1 MIPIHFHIGLME
13 FLVFALYYF
22 VLKAI
27 LMFIHLETR
36 RHKVKTPAA
45 VTGLFS

>member
-1 MIPIHFHIGLME
+1 MTVHFHIGLME

-22 VLKAI
+22 ILKAI
-27 LMFIHLETR
+27 LMLIHLETR
-36 RHKVKTPAA
+36 RGAKKTPAA

>member
-1 MIPIHFHIGLME
+1 MHFHIGVAE

-22 VLKAI
+22 ILKAI
-27 LMFIHLETR
+27 LMLIHVETR
-36 RHKVKTPAA
+36 RGGRAKTPAA

>member
-1 MIPIHFHIGLME
+1 MHFHVGLME

-22 VLKAI
+22 ILKAV
-27 LMFIHLETR
+27 LMLIHLETR
-36 RHKVKTPAA
+36 RARAKTPAA

>member
-1 MIPIHFHIGLME
+1 MHFHIGVAE

-22 VLKAI
+22 ILKAL
-27 LMFIHLETR
+27 LMLIHLETR
-36 RHKVKTPAA
+36 RGKAKTPAA